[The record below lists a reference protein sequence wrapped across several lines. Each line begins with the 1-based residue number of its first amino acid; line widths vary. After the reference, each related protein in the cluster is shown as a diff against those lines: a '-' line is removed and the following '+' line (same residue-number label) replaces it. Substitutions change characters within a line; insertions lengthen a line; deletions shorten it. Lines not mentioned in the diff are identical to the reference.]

1 MRVRGALTFGA
12 IGLNWSVPRALALA
26 ALILSVAGRAW
37 GFEEAA
43 VADRNFDAFIHQLET
58 GDWNARIHAVHEFD
72 YMQEE
77 GLPGLDLATQDGDW
91 QVRMTAVHALSG
103 RGVEGAPI
111 LNRLLK
117 HEPCPVVRLMTLHS
131 LGSLGPEGE
140 EAKAMSWIFDADN
153 KAVNCRDQAGPG
165 RAPWAGGKKPAKPV
179 AKGVSKAAATE
190 PPPPAP
196 EPDRRPRGVPSPK
209 AQPQPDEPDALV
221 TSDPVPSPA
230 PAAKVRRPS
239 QDLPE
244 PTKFQRHTELDAIL
258 DASTAPAAR
267 PRVALT
273 PPRSRSTAAPEN
285 LPLAVGLIPREHEV
299 SAPGAIMADA
309 GSGKAA
315 HDALPGLLRALK
327 QGDSRTRARAAD
339 DLGHMGAKAA
349 PAVPALIKAL
359 GDRSAPVRASAGL
372 SLGNIGAQHESVV
385 PLLTKALKDPSEDV
399 RYAAALALS
408 RIDSPDAR
416 AAFSRHVGKEARR
429 AIDRPAARQR

>member
-1 MRVRGALTFGA
+1 
-12 IGLNWSVPRALALA
+12 VPPASRLA
-26 ALILSVAGRAW
+26 ALILLLAGSARA
-37 GFEEAA
+37 FEEAA
-43 VADRNFDAFIHQLET
+43 VADRNFGAFIHQLET

-72 YMQEE
+72 YMQTE

-91 QVRMTAVHALSG
+91 QVRLTAVHALSG

-111 LNRLLK
+111 LNKLLK

-165 RAPWAGGKKPAKPV
+165 RAPWAQGKKPAKAS
-179 AKGVSKAAATE
+179 AKSA
-190 PPPPAP
+190 PPPAA
-196 EPDRRPRGVPSPK
+196 EPDRTPRGVPAPR
-209 AQPQPDEPDALV
+209 AAPVPDEPEDKVV
-221 TSDPVPSPA
+221 TRDPVAPRA
-230 PAAKVRRPS
+230 PARGPSRPPE
-239 QDLPE
+239 DLPE

-258 DASTAPAAR
+258 DASTAPIAR
-267 PRVALT
+267 PGVALAAV
-273 PPRSRSTAAPEN
+273 RARSTAAPEH

-299 SAPGAIMADA
+299 TAPGAIIADA

-327 QGDSRTRARAAD
+327 AGDARTRARAAD
-339 DLGHMGAKAA
+339 DLGHLGAKAA

-372 SLGNIGAQHESVV
+372 SLGNIGAKQESVV

-416 AAFSRHVGKEARR
+416 EAFARHVGKEARR
-429 AIDRPAARQR
+429 AIDRPKARGGR

>member
-1 MRVRGALTFGA
+1 MRVRGALTFRVN
-12 IGLNWSVPRALALA
+12 GLNLGVRRLLVVCLLSALSIGSARA
-26 ALILSVAGRAW
+26 
-37 GFEEAA
+37 FEEAS
-43 VADRNFDAFIHQLET
+43 VADRNFDAFIRQLET

-72 YMQEE
+72 YMQDE

-165 RAPWAGGKKPAKPV
+165 RAPWAGGKKPAKSV
-179 AKGVSKAAATE
+179 AKGVAKAAATA

-196 EPDRRPRGVPSPK
+196 ELDRRPRGVPSPK
-209 AQPQPDEPDALV
+209 ARPVPDEPDALV
-221 TSDPVPSPA
+221 TSDPLPSPA
-230 PAAKVRRPS
+230 PAAKGRRPPE
-239 QDLPE
+239 DLPE

-273 PPRSRSTAAPEN
+273 TPRSRSTAAPEN

-349 PAVPALIKAL
+349 SAVPALIKAL

-372 SLGNIGAQHESVV
+372 SLGNIGAKQEGVV

-416 AAFSRHVGKEARR
+416 AAFTRHVGKEARR

>member
-1 MRVRGALTFGA
+1 M
-12 IGLNWSVPRALALA
+12 PRAFAVACLLSAL
-26 ALILSVAGRAW
+26 SAGRARA
-37 GFEEAA
+37 FEEAA
-43 VADRNFDAFIHQLET
+43 VANRNFAAFIHQLET

-72 YMQEE
+72 YMQTE

-91 QVRMTAVHALSG
+91 QVRLTAVHALSG

-165 RAPWAGGKKPAKPV
+165 RAPWAGEKKPAKAV
-179 AKGVSKAAATE
+179 AKGVAKAAATA

-196 EPDRRPRGVPSPK
+196 EPDRRPRGVSVPRAPV
-209 AQPQPDEPDALV
+209 PDEPDAVV
-221 TSDPVPSPA
+221 TSDPLPPLA
-230 PAAKVRRPS
+230 PAAKARRPPE
-239 QDLPE
+239 DLPE
-244 PTKFQRHTELDAIL
+244 PTRFQRHTELDAIL

-273 PPRSRSTAAPEN
+273 PPRSRSTAAPEH

-299 SAPGAIMADA
+299 TAPGAIMADT

-327 QGDSRTRARAAD
+327 AGDARTRARAAD
-339 DLGHMGAKAA
+339 DLGHMGARAA
-349 PAVPALIKAL
+349 SAVPALIKAL

-385 PLLTKALKDPSEDV
+385 PLLTRALKDPSEDV

-429 AIDRPAARQR
+429 AIDRPGSRGAK

>member
-1 MRVRGALTFGA
+1 MRRVFVVCLLSALS
-12 IGLNWSVPRALALA
+12 I
-26 ALILSVAGRAW
+26 GRARA
-37 GFEEAA
+37 FEEAA
-43 VADRNFDAFIHQLET
+43 VANRNFDAFIHQLET

-72 YMQEE
+72 YMQTE

-91 QVRMTAVHALSG
+91 QVRLTAVHALSG

-153 KAVNCRDQAGPG
+153 KSVNCRDQAGPG
-165 RAPWAGGKKPAKPV
+165 RAPWARGKTPAKAV
-179 AKGVSKAAATE
+179 AKAPARAV
-190 PPPPAP
+190 PPVPP
-196 EPDRRPRGVPSPK
+196 EPDRTPRGVPVPR
-209 AQPQPDEPDALV
+209 AAAVPDDPEALV
-221 TSDPVPSPA
+221 TSDPLPPPA
-230 PAAKVRRPS
+230 PAAKVRRPPEE
-239 QDLPE
+239 LPE

-258 DASTAPAAR
+258 DASTAPVAR

-299 SAPGAIMADA
+299 TAPGAIVADA

-327 QGDSRTRARAAD
+327 TGDARTRARAAD

-429 AIDRPAARQR
+429 AIDRPGSRGAR

>member
-1 MRVRGALTFGA
+1 MTFGA
-12 IGLNWSVPRALALA
+12 IGLNWSVPRAIALA
-26 ALILSVAGRAW
+26 ALILSVVGSAW

-43 VADRNFDAFIHQLET
+43 VASRNFDAFIRQLET

-72 YMQEE
+72 YMQDN
-77 GLPGLDLATQDGDW
+77 GLPGLALATEDGDW
-91 QVRMTAVHALSG
+91 QVRLTAVHALSG
-103 RGVEGAPI
+103 RGAEGAVI
-111 LNRLLK
+111 LNKLLR

-165 RAPWAGGKKPAKPV
+165 RASWAGGKKTAKASAKPLP
-179 AKGVSKAAATE
+179 KAA
-190 PPPPAP
+190 PPPAP
-196 EPDRRPRGVPSPK
+196 EPDRTPRGVPVPR
-209 AQPQPDEPDALV
+209 AEPVPDDPPDWVV
-221 TSDPVPSPA
+221 TRDPVTA
-230 PAAKVRRPS
+230 PARKPS
-239 QDLPE
+239 RQPEELSE
-244 PTKFQRHTELDAIL
+244 PTRFQRHTELDAIL

-267 PRVALT
+267 PGVALAM
-273 PPRSRSTAAPEN
+273 RSRNAAAPEN
-285 LPLAVGLIPREHEV
+285 LPLAVGLIPREHEMT
-299 SAPGAIMADA
+299 APGAIMKDA
-309 GSGKAA
+309 GAGKAA

-327 QGDSRTRARAAD
+327 AGDARTRARAAD
-339 DLGHMGAKAA
+339 DLGHLGAKAA

-372 SLGNIGAQHESVV
+372 SLGNIGAAHESVV
-385 PLLTKALKDPSEDV
+385 PLLTKALKDRSEDV

-429 AIDRPAARQR
+429 AVDRPKPDGGR

>member
-1 MRVRGALTFGA
+1 MNFRGN
-12 IGLNWSVPRALALA
+12 GLNWGVRRAFVVACLLSALP
-26 ALILSVAGRAW
+26 AGSARA
-37 GFEEAA
+37 FEEAA
-43 VADRNFDAFIHQLET
+43 VADRNFDAFIQQLET

-72 YMQEE
+72 YMQTE

-165 RAPWAGGKKPAKPV
+165 RAPWAQGKKPAKAA
-179 AKGVSKAAATE
+179 AKGVAKAAAP

-196 EPDRRPRGVPSPK
+196 APGRTPRGVPVPR
-209 AQPQPDEPDALV
+209 APVPDEPDALV
-221 TSDPVPSPA
+221 TSDPLPPPA
-230 PAAKVRRPS
+230 PAAKVRRPPE
-239 QDLPE
+239 DLPE

-258 DASTAPAAR
+258 DAPPATVAR
-267 PRVALT
+267 PGVALT
-273 PPRSRSTAAPEN
+273 PPRSRSTAAPEH

-327 QGDSRTRARAAD
+327 AGDARTRARAAD
-339 DLGHMGAKAA
+339 DLGHMGARAA

-372 SLGNIGAQHESVV
+372 SLGNIGAKHESVV

-429 AIDRPAARQR
+429 AIDRPGSRGAR